1 MANHKSAIKR
11 IRSDYSKNQR
21 NKYLHKTVRNLIKK
35 LKEIEIEPKVLHE
48 TDEERI
54 EEYTLPVEFFDELT
68 KDERDSLYCWLNKD
82 TIAQA

>member
-1 MANHKSAIKR
+1 
-11 IRSDYSKNQR
+11 
-21 NKYLHKTVRNLIKK
+21 
-35 LKEIEIEPKVLHE
+35 LHE

>member
-1 MANHKSAIKR
+1 MPNLQTFKEKSTIYILRRIKC
-11 IRSDYSKNQR
+11 
-21 NKYLHKTVRNLIKK
+21 
-35 LKEIEIEPKVLHE
+35 E